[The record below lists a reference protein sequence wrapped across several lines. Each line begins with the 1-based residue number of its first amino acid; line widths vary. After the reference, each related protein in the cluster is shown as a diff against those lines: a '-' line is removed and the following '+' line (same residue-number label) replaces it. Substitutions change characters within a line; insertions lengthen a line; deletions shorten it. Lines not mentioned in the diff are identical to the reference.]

1 MHARQR
7 PDEAGPT
14 DVLRARFARRDPSKQ
29 HVLGAVCLLLAAALA
44 AVARGSDV
52 QAQVQL
58 AEPTIVWIPEG
69 AFVFGADGR
78 DIDYAVQLCQDEN
91 ELAFADECIPER
103 FAHERAGSRVYLR
116 RFGLDRTEVSRARYA
131 QCVAAGV
138 CRPSRVD
145 DADADLGAPSFPV
158 AGVDAHDAA
167 RYCAFRGGRLPSEEE
182 WEKAARGAD
191 DGRRFPWGSVYDSA
205 LANHGRPV
213 LRTDDSDGYRG
224 LAPVGVL
231 GGRSPYGL
239 ADMAG
244 NVWEW
249 TSSRLRPLDRGSS
262 ARPGDRDSR
271 LVVRGGSYL
280 HPAVAMRVTA
290 RTWLDEGSERA
301 DLGLRCAYDP

>member
-1 MHARQR
+1 MAPPRKHAFDGGTTDARTEARQM
-7 PDEAGPT
+7 
-14 DVLRARFARRDPSKQ
+14 ARRRR
-29 HVLGAVCLLLAAALA
+29 VLAGALLGASALLAATGT
-44 AVARGSDV
+44 RSDV
-52 QAQVQL
+52 RAQVQL
-58 AEPTIVWIPEG
+58 AEPSIVWIPEG
-69 AFVFGADGR
+69 AFVFGADAR

-103 FAHERAGSRVYLR
+103 FSHERPGARVYLR
-116 RFGLDRTEVSRARYA
+116 RFGLDRTEVSRALYA
-131 QCVAAGV
+131 QCVSVGL

-145 DADADLGAPSFPV
+145 DADVELGAPSFPIV
-158 AGVDAHDAA
+158 GVDAIDAA
-167 RYCAFRGGRLPSEEE
+167 RYCGFRGGRLPSEHE

-191 DGRRFPWGSVYDSA
+191 DARRFPWGNAYDGA

-213 LRTDDSDGYRG
+213 LRADASDGYRG

-249 TSSRLRPLDRGSS
+249 TASRPRPLDLGNS
-262 ARPGDRDSR
+262 ARPTDRDAR

-280 HPAVAMRVTA
+280 HPAVSMRVTA
-290 RTWLDEGSERA
+290 RTWLDERSERA